1 MSQLPSWGAGSP
13 CSPSSVSSTLGWLG
27 SHQCPT
33 RSGGHGHVGDVDVG
47 TWSNRGA
54 WRRPLGWFLI
64 WGGLFSGGCDLW
76 VGEALL
82 EMDVAGSVWWAGT
95 GRRDSYVLPEP
106 VSIKASTAM
115 ELKCANTRAQGQGH
129 ILYQEPI

>member
-1 MSQLPSWGAGSP
+1 M
-13 CSPSSVSSTLGWLG
+13 
-27 SHQCPT
+27 
-33 RSGGHGHVGDVDVG
+33 GDVDVG

-64 WGGLFSGGCDLW
+64 WGGSFSGGCDLW

-115 ELKCANTRAQGQGH
+115 ELKCANNRAQGQGH